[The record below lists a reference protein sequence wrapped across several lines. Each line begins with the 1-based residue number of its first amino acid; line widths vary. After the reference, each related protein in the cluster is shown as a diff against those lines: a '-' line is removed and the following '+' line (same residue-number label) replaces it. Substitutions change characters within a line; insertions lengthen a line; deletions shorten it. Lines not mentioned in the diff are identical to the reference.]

1 MSEKIEAVIF
11 DVGGV
16 VVGSPFIAISQA
28 EEERGLPKNY
38 INVALSKL
46 GADGAFQKYERG
58 EIPYDEFIARWNVE
72 LNEVRENNAA
82 YEQYAARRNLPAP
95 SLPAS
100 LAIDAHTLFS
110 NMMAVAERPNDVVV
124 DLIKSLRAQGY
135 KVAALTNN
143 FQNDSTSGQ
152 MKKSFLGP
160 LFHHF
165 VESSVVGL
173 RKPDPRFYLHACDL
187 LGVKP
192 TQAVFVDDIGV
203 NLRGARQLGMT
214 TVHVDIGK
222 EAEAVENVKRIVRE
236 RGVHIAKL

>member
-1 MSEKIEAVIF
+1 MLEKIEAVIF

-16 VVGSPFIAISQA
+16 VVGSPFIAISEA
-28 EEERGLPKNY
+28 EEQRGLPKNY

-72 LNEVRENNAA
+72 LNQVAENNAA
-82 YEQYAARRNLPAP
+82 YETYIARRKLPAARLPT
-95 SLPAS
+95 S

-110 NMMAVAERPNDVVV
+110 HMMAVAERPNEVVV
-124 DLIKSLRAQGY
+124 DLIKSLRGQGY

-143 FQNDSTSGQ
+143 FQNDSTSGN
-152 MKKSFLGP
+152 MKKTFLGP

-173 RKPDPRFYLHACDL
+173 RKPDPRFYLHACEL

-192 TQAVFVDDIGV
+192 AQAVFVDDIGV
-203 NLRGARQLGMT
+203 NLRGARELGMT
-214 TVHVDIGK
+214 TVQVDIGK
-222 EAEAVENVKRIVRE
+222 EADAVAQVKRIVRE
-236 RGVHIAKL
+236 RGAHSAKL

>member
-173 RKPDPRFYLHACDL
+173 RKPDPRFYLLACDL